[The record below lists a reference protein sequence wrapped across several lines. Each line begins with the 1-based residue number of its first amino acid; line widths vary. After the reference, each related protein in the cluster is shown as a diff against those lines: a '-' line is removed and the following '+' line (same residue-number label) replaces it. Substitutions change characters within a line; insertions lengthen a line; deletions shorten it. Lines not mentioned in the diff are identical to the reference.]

1 MKRRSVCP
9 EQQFEENG
17 FLKILFSFY
26 LFPIFF
32 KKQFGWIAKVLESCQ
47 NCILGVQ
54 RNHWCNWFPIIV
66 FYSLPFGLWAKM
78 FFGLL
83 LEGLRPRCQNCV
95 LCVQKGV
102 LTKMF
107 SKLWFFIVLGTC
119 LNVFWLSD
127 RTFSAGS
134 SKLNFTCPGEHFKGS
149 LILWKNIIVSFFSV
163 SERKVRRCCRNCIR
177 RVRWKFP

>member
-1 MKRRSVCP
+1 
-9 EQQFEENG
+9 
-17 FLKILFSFY
+17 
-26 LFPIFF
+26 
-32 KKQFGWIAKVLESCQ
+32 
-47 NCILGVQ
+47 
-54 RNHWCNWFPIIV
+54 
-66 FYSLPFGLWAKM
+66 M

-83 LEGLRPRCQNCV
+83 LEGLRPRCQNYV

-127 RTFSAGS
+127 RTFSAGL

-149 LILWKNIIVSFFSV
+149 LILWKNIIVSFVLRFWAKNWPMLSKLYSLCPEV
-163 SERKVRRCCRNCIR
+163 LSEEFFQKCYGFYFFGL
-177 RVRWKFP
+177 WAKFLWFHRTFFYRIVKTAFYVFKGPSWDKRFFK